1 MTQIEMI
8 DLLKVLLGDE
18 IVGSVEQE
26 KGNLCIKLLNGQK
39 FEIMVN
45 EITEK

>member
-1 MTQIEMI
+1 MTQIEMM
-8 DLLKVLLGDE
+8 DLLKVLLSDE
-18 IVGSVEQE
+18 IVGRVEQE